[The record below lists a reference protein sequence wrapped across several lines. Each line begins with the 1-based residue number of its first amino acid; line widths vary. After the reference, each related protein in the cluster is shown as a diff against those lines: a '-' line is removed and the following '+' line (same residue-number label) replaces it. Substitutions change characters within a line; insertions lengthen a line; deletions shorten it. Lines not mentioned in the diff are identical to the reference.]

1 MERNP
6 YDAGVNEQN
15 GETVNENVN
24 ETASENAQS
33 TENQSNQS
41 SQSGAQYN
49 EYSYN
54 PNQQQNGSAYFQ
66 SGDPYAQYAYRGYG
80 APPNNPYYPPK
91 KSGKAG
97 YVIVLCICVV
107 ISLVVG
113 SFAGAVASFS
123 FDDQNVDKAPPTADK
138 VVSQTTV
145 TVNKAEVDHGAVV
158 NATEVA
164 YNSAV
169 TINVYVDKESANE
182 DQSVGAGS
190 GVIYSYNPS
199 ENKDEPKDNYILT
212 CNHVVEGYDI
222 IRVTLANGNYYYA
235 EIVGTDP
242 QTDLAV
248 LKVSDQD
255 LPACVIRD
263 WETSPLTIGETVIA
277 IGNPLGVLGH
287 SVTSGIIS
295 GLARNITVEG
305 QSMTLLQTD
314 ASINSGNSGG
324 GLFDINGSLIG
335 IVNAKSTGSTI
346 DNLGFAIPID
356 TADFIAKELIEH
368 GYVTGRPG
376 LNVSIVT
383 VTTSN
388 YASVLQNYPELE
400 EYVVKSYQRYPW
412 GGGQQIK
419 DIYTGIFIVDAS
431 KVQYPE
437 GSDEALKF
445 GDRIVQIE
453 NPDGTVIDNI
463 QEAQTL
469 SNIIQELQI
478 GDQLT
483 ITVYRDGKYVEVPA
497 LLVEKAG

>member
-6 YDAGVNEQN
+6 YDADVNEQN
-15 GETVNENVN
+15 GENVN

-41 SQSGAQYN
+41 NQSGAQYN

-54 PNQQQNGSAYFQ
+54 PNQQQNNSDYFRGS
-66 SGDPYAQYAYRGYG
+66 DPYAQYTYRGYG
-80 APPNNPYYPPK
+80 APQNNPYYPPK

-190 GVIYSYNPS
+190 GVIYTA
-199 ENKDEPKDNYILT
+199 DGYILT

-222 IRVTLANGNYYYA
+222 IRVTMANGDYYYA
-235 EIVGTDP
+235 ETVGTDP

-248 LKVSDQD
+248 LKIDGQNLS
-255 LPACVIRD
+255 ACLIRD
-263 WETSPLTIGETVIA
+263 WKESPLTIGETVIA

-324 GLFDINGSLIG
+324 GLFDINGSLVG

-356 TADFIAKELIEH
+356 TADFIATELIEH

-400 EYVVKSYQRYPW
+400 EYVVKTYQKHPW
-412 GGGQQIK
+412 GGQQIK
-419 DIYTGIFIVDAS
+419 DYYTGVFVIDAS
-431 KVQYPE
+431 RVQYPE
-437 GSDEALKF
+437 GADEALKF
-445 GDRIVQIE
+445 GDRIVQIQK
-453 NPDGTVIDNI
+453 PDGTVVDDM
-463 QEAQTL
+463 QDAQTL

-478 GDQLT
+478 GDQLI

>member
-6 YDAGVNEQN
+6 YDADFNEQN
-15 GETVNENVN
+15 GENVN
-24 ETASENAQS
+24 ETVSENAQS
-33 TENQSNQS
+33 TENQSN
-41 SQSGAQYN
+41 QSGAQYN

-66 SGDPYAQYAYRGYG
+66 SGDPYAQYTYRGYG
-80 APPNNPYYPPK
+80 APQNNPYYPPK

-169 TINVYVDKESANE
+169 TINVYVDKEAANE

-190 GVIYSYNPS
+190 GVIYTA
-199 ENKDEPKDNYILT
+199 DGYILT

-222 IRVTLANGNYYYA
+222 IRVTLANGDYYYA
-235 EIVGTDP
+235 ETVGTDP

-248 LKVSDQD
+248 LKIDGKNLS
-255 LPACVIRD
+255 ACLIRD
-263 WETSPLTIGETVIA
+263 WETSPLTIGESVIA

-356 TADFIAKELIEH
+356 TADFIAKELIEN

-400 EYVVKSYQRYPW
+400 EYIAKSYRPNPW

-419 DIYTGIFIVDAS
+419 DYYTGVFVIDAS
-431 KVQYPE
+431 RVQYPE

-453 NPDGTVIDNI
+453 KPDGTVIDNI

-478 GDQLT
+478 GDQLI